1 MITSTMAPVPVPTP
15 VMLSTLTLPNV
26 YPVPPDVTVA
36 EIILPPSTTSETR
49 PPVPSPLIATL
60 S

>member
-1 MITSTMAPVPVPTP
+1 MITSTCPPVPVPIP
-15 VMLSTLTLPNV
+15 VILPTEILPKV

-36 EIILPPSTTSETR
+36 DSILPPSTTIETR

>member
-1 MITSTMAPVPVPTP
+1 MAPVPVPIP
-15 VMLSTLTLPNV
+15 VMLSTLILPNV
-26 YPVPPDVTVA
+26 YPVPPEVTVA
-36 EIILPPSTTSETR
+36 EIILPPSTTIETR